1 MQSSRKVRFLELK
14 ALRLARRAPGAD
26 YPAYGARQQSA
37 SPYIEEFAGCAPGKL
52 LKGKINGRIGAAL
65 DQLTPLVHYWDGYAV
80 EVVSSYTYSAFS
92 LQAFLFKEFVGPES
106 DKFLIL

>member
-1 MQSSRKVRFLELK
+1 LELK

-37 SPYIEEFAGCAPGKL
+37 SPYIEEFADCAPGKL
-52 LKGKINGRIGAAL
+52 LKRKINGQFGAAL